1 MNNGRSVLIT
11 GASRGIGAAIA
22 KGFAREGYSFVG
34 INYHSDE
41 AGARAVAEEVRA
53 NGAHAEI
60 YQADVSDSGDCQR
73 LMEQF
78 ISDTGKIDVLINNAG
93 GAQTI
98 PAGSFAEMPVEYWD
112 RQIRMNLSCA
122 AYCSRIAIG
131 DMLAK
136 GTQGRIINISS
147 VHSQVTW
154 VKRKALPYCA
164 GKAGMNMFTKAL
176 GVEVARHGIRVN
188 CIAPGFIKTQLT
200 TRYTQEQ
207 VDAFERKIPSGIL
220 GRPEDIVPMA
230 LLLADEEKARFIVGQ
245 TFVIDGGQS
254 IDGAID
260 SMMYDF

>member
-1 MNNGRSVLIT
+1 MKKTAVIT
-11 GASRGIGAAIA
+11 GASRGIGRAAA
-22 KGFAREGYSFVG
+22 LLFAENGYDLALCCRHNANLLQQTANQARQLGAVCLTYTGDMGDPDSCAGFFK
-34 INYHSDE
+34 
-41 AGARAVAEEVRA
+41 
-53 NGAHAEI
+53 EI
-60 YQADVSDSGDCQR
+60 D
-73 LMEQF
+73 
-78 ISDTGKIDVLINNAG
+78 DTFSSIDVLINNAG
-93 GAQTI
+93 GAETI